1 MHQRKKT
8 SLGENNKSHVNKM
21 LRKAIMK
28 RSKLKN
34 KANKTKLPVDINNY
48 KKQRNY
54 VVNLNKSAKFGYFNR
69 YDCKDGKPFW
79 VTCKP
84 YFSNKHSKADNNIV
98 LNENRELMLKSK
110 EIADTFNNHFGS
122 IVDNLNLQHWNESS
136 DMPSLAVRSKDLN
149 YIVNKYRNHPSIK
162 TIKENFPNVKK
173 FAFQLVSTE
182 DVKKVIKDLKT
193 NKSVRGEIPTQILKE
208 SEFTFETL
216 KNCIN
221 QSLKTT
227 GEFPGSLNL
236 TPIYKNDDPL
246 DKSNYR
252 PVSIL
257 PLLSKVYERIIYKQ
271 LSQHAE
277 QFLNKILCG
286 FRKTRK
292 YPRCTLQTS
301 PVMAKRIRLWRF
313 CRDNFN
319 GLIKSL

>member
-1 MHQRKKT
+1 M
-8 SLGENNKSHVNKM
+8 
-21 LRKAIMK
+21 
-28 RSKLKN
+28 
-34 KANKTKLPVDINNY
+34 
-48 KKQRNY
+48 
-54 VVNLNKSAKFGYFNR
+54 
-69 YDCKDGKPFW
+69 
-79 VTCKP
+79 
-84 YFSNKHSKADNNIV
+84 
-98 LNENRELMLKSK
+98 
-110 EIADTFNNHFGS
+110 
-122 IVDNLNLQHWNESS
+122 
-136 DMPSLAVRSKDLN
+136 
-149 YIVNKYRNHPSIK
+149 
-162 TIKENFPNVKK
+162 
-173 FAFQLVSTE
+173 STE
-182 DVKKVIKDLKT
+182 DLKKVIKDLKT
-193 NKSVRGEIPTQILKE
+193 NKSVGGEILTQTLKE
-208 SEFTFETL
+208 SEFTFKTL

-227 GEFPGSLNL
+227 GEFPGSLKLGNL
-236 TPIYKNDDPL
+236 TPIYKKDDLL

>member
-1 MHQRKKT
+1 
-8 SLGENNKSHVNKM
+8 M

-34 KANKTKLPVDINNY
+34 KTNKTKLPVDINNY

-54 VVNLNKSAKFGYFNR
+54 VVNLNESAKFEYFNR

-84 YFSNKHSKADNNIV
+84 YFSNKHSKADNDIV
-98 LNENRELMLKSK
+98 LNENGELMLKSK

-182 DVKKVIKDLKT
+182 DVKKIIKDLKT
-193 NKSVRGEIPTQILKE
+193 NQSAGGEIPTQILKE

-227 GEFPGSLNL
+227 GESPGSLKLGNL
-236 TPIYKNDDPL
+236 TSTYKKDNVL

-257 PLLSKVYERIIYKQ
+257 PLLSKIYERI
-271 LSQHAE
+271 S
-277 QFLNKILCG
+277 F
-286 FRKTRK
+286 
-292 YPRCTLQTS
+292 
-301 PVMAKRIRLWRF
+301 
-313 CRDNFN
+313 
-319 GLIKSL
+319 

>member
-1 MHQRKKT
+1 
-8 SLGENNKSHVNKM
+8 
-21 LRKAIMK
+21 
-28 RSKLKN
+28 
-34 KANKTKLPVDINNY
+34 
-48 KKQRNY
+48 
-54 VVNLNKSAKFGYFNR
+54 
-69 YDCKDGKPFW
+69 
-79 VTCKP
+79 
-84 YFSNKHSKADNNIV
+84 
-98 LNENRELMLKSK
+98 
-110 EIADTFNNHFGS
+110 
-122 IVDNLNLQHWNESS
+122 
-136 DMPSLAVRSKDLN
+136 MPSLGVRSKDLN
-149 YIVNKYRNHPSIK
+149 YIINKYRNHPSIK

-193 NKSVRGEIPTQILKE
+193 NKSVGREIPTQILKE